1 VCVGYAP
8 VLSWDHH
15 LLFPLSGFVFSSGAT
30 KDSRVFSS
38 ARNFN
43 VSLLSP
49 REEEEEAERPV
60 CLVLLL
66 HGWTDGRV
74 GKGRKEENTSKMD
87 DGQGGYTATT
97 TWTAFRGF

>member
-1 VCVGYAP
+1 
-8 VLSWDHH
+8 
-15 LLFPLSGFVFSSGAT
+15 LSGFVFSSGAT
-30 KDSRVFSS
+30 KDGRVFSS

>member
-1 VCVGYAP
+1 
-8 VLSWDHH
+8 
-15 LLFPLSGFVFSSGAT
+15 
-30 KDSRVFSS
+30 VFSS